1 MTDAVI
7 RKTLFR
13 PAAGLIALMKTFI
26 LSAGTV
32 LPVSSKPL
40 TRASVLVSNGKIREV
55 GKTSALL
62 KKHAGV
68 TEIKLGNGILLPGF
82 VNGHTHLELGWTQ
95 AEIGAFTGFTGWLEQ
110 LIISKG
116 APVLEEKITA
126 SVSEGVKSL
135 VSSGVTT
142 VGEISSYGGLD
153 KPILE
158 KSGLRTVLFREI
170 LDSNEHK
177 TDFNFKP
184 RKGLIE
190 ERPFPHA
197 PYSCSPRLLRKLFR
211 AHHKNGVPFGIHL
224 AESPDE
230 VEFVKCCANK
240 IEGKIFPLIGKESF
254 ERPEAESPYGY
265 FSKMG
270 LSEGDRATL
279 IHMVRVEKEEAAEI
293 SRLGLGIVLCPR
305 SNLFLQVGAP
315 PFAHYSRIER
325 LGIGTDSLSTNY
337 NLDFFEELRAFHL
350 LLSQTMGDK
359 AARKSVHAATL
370 GGAGALYLEDKTG
383 SIDPGKE
390 ADLIYIDTPGNFR
403 DPYLSVISS
412 TSSGLG
418 MVMTAGRVLYK
429 KDGIPLPDSV

>member
-1 MTDAVI
+1 
-7 RKTLFR
+7 
-13 PAAGLIALMKTFI
+13 MKTFI

-40 TRASVLVSNGKIREV
+40 ADASVLVSDGKIGEV
-55 GKTSALL
+55 AKTRALL
-62 KKHAGV
+62 KKYAGIP
-68 TEIKLGNGILLPGF
+68 EIKLGKGILLPGF

-95 AEIGAFTGFTGWLEQ
+95 SEIGAFTGFTGWLQQ
-110 LIISKG
+110 LIVSKG
-116 APVLEEKITA
+116 APVLEETIAA
-126 SVSEGVKSL
+126 SVSEGVKNL

-158 KSGLRTVLFREI
+158 ESGLRTVLFREI
-170 LDSNEHK
+170 TDSTEHRA
-177 TDFNFKP
+177 DFNFGP
-184 RKGLIE
+184 GDGLVE

-197 PYSCSPRLLRKLFR
+197 PYSCSPRLLRKVFR
-211 AHHKNGVPFGIHL
+211 AHHKDGVPFGIHL

-230 VEFVKCCANK
+230 VEFVRCCANE

>member
-1 MTDAVI
+1 
-7 RKTLFR
+7 
-13 PAAGLIALMKTFI
+13 MKTFI

-40 TRASVLVSNGKIREV
+40 VGASVLVSDGKIREV
-55 GKTSALL
+55 AKTTALL
-62 KKHAGV
+62 KRHAGV
-68 TEIKLGNGILLPGF
+68 PEIKLGSGTLLPGF
-82 VNGHTHLELGWTQ
+82 INGHTHLELGWTQ

-110 LIISKG
+110 LIVSKG
-116 APVLEEKITA
+116 TPILEETIA
-126 SVSEGVKSL
+126 AAVSEGVKSL

-158 KSGLRTVLFREI
+158 QSGLRAVLFREI
-170 LDSNEHK
+170 LDSNEHR

-184 RKGLIE
+184 GDGLVE
-190 ERPFPHA
+190 ERAFPHA
-197 PYSCSPRLLRKLFR
+197 PYSCSPRLLRKVFR
-211 AHHKNGVPFGIHL
+211 AHHKNGVPFGMHL

-240 IEGKIFPLIGKESF
+240 IEGKIFPLIRKESF
-254 ERPEAESPYGY
+254 KRPAAESPFAY

-270 LSEGDRATL
+270 LSEGDSVTL
-279 IHMVRVEKEEAAEI
+279 IHMVQVGEEEADEI

-305 SNLFLQVGAP
+305 SNLFLQAGAP
-315 PFAHYSRIER
+315 PFKHYSGVER
-325 LGIGTDSLSTNY
+325 LGIGTDGLSSNY

-350 LLSQTMGDK
+350 LMSQAIGEK
-359 AARKSVHAATL
+359 AAFKSVHAATL
-370 GGAGALYLEDKTG
+370 GGAGALYLEEKTG

-390 ADLIYIDTPGNFR
+390 ADLIYIDTPGSFR

-412 TSSGLG
+412 ASANLG

-429 KDGIPLPDSV
+429 KDGIPFPDSL

>member
-1 MTDAVI
+1 
-7 RKTLFR
+7 
-13 PAAGLIALMKTFI
+13 MKTFI

-32 LPVSSKPL
+32 LPVSSKPING
-40 TRASVLVSNGKIREV
+40 ASVLVSDGKIREV
-55 GKTSALL
+55 SKTGALL
-62 KKHAGV
+62 KKHAGIP
-68 TEIKLGNGILLPGF
+68 EIKLGKGILLPGF

-95 AEIGAFTGFTGWLEQ
+95 TEIGAFTGFTGWLEQ

-116 APVLEEKITA
+116 APIPEETIAA

-170 LDSNEHK
+170 LDSNEHR

-184 RKGLIE
+184 GDGLIE
-190 ERPFPHA
+190 ERSFPHA
-197 PYSCSPRLLRKLFR
+197 PYSCSPRLLRKVFR
-211 AHHKNGVPFGIHL
+211 SHHKNGIPFGIHL
-224 AESPDE
+224 AESTDE

-240 IEGKIFPLIGKESF
+240 IEGRIFPLIGKGSF
-254 ERPEAESPYGY
+254 ERPAAGSPYEY

-270 LSEGDRATL
+270 LSEGDRVTL
-279 IHMVRVEKEEAAEI
+279 IHMVRVGEEEAGEI
-293 SRLGLGIVLCPR
+293 SRLGLGVVLCPR

-315 PFAHYSRIER
+315 PVASYSGIER

-350 LLSQTMGDK
+350 LMSQAMGDK
-359 AARKSVHAATL
+359 AAFKTVHAATL
-370 GGAGALYLEDKTG
+370 GGAGALYIENKTG
-383 SIDPGKE
+383 SIDPDKD
-390 ADLIYIDTPGNFR
+390 ADLIYIDAPGNFR

-412 TSSGLG
+412 ASSSLG

>member
-1 MTDAVI
+1 
-7 RKTLFR
+7 
-13 PAAGLIALMKTFI
+13 MKTFI

-40 TRASVLVSNGKIREV
+40 NGASVLVSDGKIREV
-55 GKTSALL
+55 AKTTALL
-62 KKHAGV
+62 KKHPGV
-68 TEIKLGNGILLPGF
+68 PEIKLGSGTLLPGF
-82 VNGHTHLELGWTQ
+82 INGHTHLELGWTQ

-110 LIISKG
+110 LIVSKG
-116 APVLEEKITA
+116 TPILEETIAA

-153 KPILE
+153 KPVLE
-158 KSGLRTVLFREI
+158 QSGLRAVLFREI
-170 LDSNEHK
+170 LDSNEHR

-184 RKGLIE
+184 GDGLVE
-190 ERPFPHA
+190 ERAFPHA
-197 PYSCSPRLLRKLFR
+197 PYSCSPRLLRKVFR
-211 AHHKNGVPFGIHL
+211 AHHKNGVPFGMHL

-240 IEGKIFPLIGKESF
+240 MESKIFPLIRKESF
-254 ERPEAESPYGY
+254 KRPAAESPFAY

-270 LSEGDRATL
+270 LSEGDGVTL
-279 IHMVRVEKEEAAEI
+279 IHMVQVGEEEADEI

-305 SNLFLQVGAP
+305 SNLFLQAGAP
-315 PFAHYSRIER
+315 PFAYYSGVER
-325 LGIGTDSLSTNY
+325 LGIGTDGLSSNY

-350 LLSQTMGDK
+350 LMSQAIGEK
-359 AARKSVHAATL
+359 AAFKSVHAATL
-370 GGAGALYLEDKTG
+370 GGAGALYLEEKTG

-390 ADLIYIDTPGNFR
+390 ADLIYIDTPGSFR

-412 TSSGLG
+412 ASANLG

-429 KDGIPLPDSV
+429 KDGIPFPDSL